1 MLFCQGQRV
10 EIFYLH
16 KYEKHLLDS
25 NDEKIVIST
34 MHCKCN
40 YYIFFINVII
50 AHFIS
55 KCLFPYIG
63 FKGDSAIIN

>member
-1 MLFCQGQRV
+1 MLFYQGQRV

-34 MHCKCN
+34 MHCKLN
-40 YYIFFINVII
+40 YYIF
-50 AHFIS
+50 S
-55 KCLFPYIG
+55 
-63 FKGDSAIIN
+63 SM